1 MRQDSYKKY
10 FFVFFVLTVLTAML
24 LICCCIPR
32 SWGFQQVREFFDLVD
47 AVGGSHTGNAG
58 WLSMEALFCF
68 FVFITDQLYGCVTGK
83 KPFFSFSEDMSISG
97 KVVKVLVCA
106 VLAMGIGA
114 AFHYL
119 RYYTFFM

>member
-10 FFVFFVLTVLTAML
+10 FFVFLLLTVLTATL

-32 SWGFQQVREFFDLVD
+32 SWGFQQVRDFFDLVD
-47 AVGGSHTGNAG
+47 VVGSNGNK
-58 WLSMEALFCF
+58 LYLEVFLFL
-68 FVFITDQLYGCVTGK
+68 FVFITAQLYGCVTGK
-83 KPFFSFSEDMSISG
+83 KPFFSFSEDMSVSG
-97 KVVKVLVCA
+97 KVVKVLACA

-119 RYYTFFM
+119 RYYTYFM